1 MDTAKIFESERG
13 QAVLLPERFRFN
25 TDEVVIRQLG
35 NAVVLA
41 PKEFVWQTFLSG
53 LNAVSYTHLDVYKRQ
68 SKDFD
73 ADAICDYGGF
83 DNFADVL
90 CHCDETDTLTY
101 GDDGEGVCYFYYPP
115 SMPWHRVANEPDSEE
130 EVVERII
137 RAVQKITDMSR
148 SEIREPVS
156 YTHLDVYKRQGLFDS
171 EMIEL

>member
-1 MDTAKIFESERG
+1 MSVSYWMIEGIGLIANDIAHRIDRAKAAKFLHE
-13 QAVLLPERFRFN
+13 QFPERQDA
-25 TDEVVIRQLG
+25 DEVCR
-35 NAVVLA
+35 
-41 PKEFVWQTFLSG
+41 
-53 LNAVSYTHLDVYKRQ
+53 
-68 SKDFD
+68 SKDFG

-130 EVVERII
+130 EVVKRII

-148 SEIREPVS
+148 SEIRE
-156 YTHLDVYKRQGLFDS
+156 QINFD
-171 EMIEL
+171 LYAVGCG